1 MTVPTPRWAAKL
13 ELTAEEDAK
22 VAELAAAVAAKATVR
37 ARRHPPPPPRRRPR
51 NSPRLTHPP
60 TPPQASPEL
69 AAFCT
74 RGTYVRYLRAR
85 SWAVAR
91 AARMLELTLDWRRDF
106 RPDALSYSAQAAE
119 AERGKVYVLE
129 RPCRAG
135 RPVVFMRPARDEFA
149 RGEDDTERLRWVVYV
164 LEQGS
169 RLADADAPDGK
180 MTWLIDFVGY
190 SRRNAAPM
198 GTSMR
203 TLSILQNH
211 YPERLGRAVNFAPPF
226 LFEVFFR
233 AISPFIDPVTR
244 EKLVFEHPPKA
255 APEKAAEVEAAD
267 KADKAAAEEQL
278 TGMARHFELEHLDA
292 PLGGALPVD
301 GMLDPA
307 AYPRRMAALEAERTA
322 AVAAATA
329 ALAAAGGAG
338 AGGPAE

>member
-1 MTVPTPRWAAKL
+1 
-13 ELTAEEDAK
+13 
-22 VAELAAAVAAKATVR
+22 
-37 ARRHPPPPPRRRPR
+37 
-51 NSPRLTHPP
+51 
-60 TPPQASPEL
+60 
-69 AAFCT
+69 
-74 RGTYVRYLRAR
+74 
-85 SWAVAR
+85 
-91 AARMLELTLDWRRDF
+91 MLELTLDWRRDF

-135 RPVVFMRPARDEFA
+135 RPVVFMRPARDAFA

-255 APEKAAEVEAAD
+255 APEKAE
-267 KADKAAAEEQL
+267 KAGKAAAEDADEAAAAAAAAEP

-307 AYPRRMAALEAERTA
+307 VYPRRMAALEAERAA
-322 AVAAATA
+322 AVAAAAA